1 MRYSFTTWR
10 RVSCAMSASEA
21 TTSTNG
27 HQTPNASPLLIA
39 PPSSSS
45 DNVNAKQVTL
55 GSSETVKFDNLGPLV
70 VNSDGTL
77 SRIANWENMTEQE
90 RERAMRVLAARN
102 RTRLAKQA
110 DQIQ

>member
-1 MRYSFTTWR
+1 MP
-10 RVSCAMSASEA
+10 ASEA
-21 TTSTNG
+21 TASTND
-27 HQTPNASPLLIA
+27 HHTPSASPLLIA
-39 PPSSSS
+39 PPSS

-70 VNSDGTL
+70 VNNDGTL

-90 RERAMRVLAARN
+90 RERTMRVLAARN